1 MQRETLVRILGDAA
15 VMKTIE
21 TALRRVLALWRKDAA
36 RDNRQAWTKSGA
48 AFALGAAL
56 AAAAAYGFSRLN
68 RQLQDGGHPRLSEQL
83 RQQADQTLAQTRNA
97 VEHTAHVAGE
107 RLEQTREV
115 VGKTAQTLGARVSE
129 TAPELVSRVGQTV
142 GQTAQ
147 VVGER
152 LEQARERLGAKADE
166 AAVARFEIDA
176 QVSDLAQQAGSVA
189 QEAASQAREQVD
201 RIVEQIET
209 GAGDKVDQVQEVAA
223 EARAVAGETG
233 EAAREQVER
242 IVEQIETGTNDAS
255 GQVETVAKDA
265 AEEVSTRLGAS
276 ESLGHEARRREPGA
290 EQAVDVAEIIAEIV
304 PGIENDGERGLISV
318 DAPITEVPAL
328 SGGMK
333 VVAVDGTDIGRVKDV
348 REDGFVLS
356 RPRGAD
362 LLAPLDSVYK
372 VEDTLVYLRIK
383 ANQVARQG
391 WESLPT
397 DE

>member
-21 TALRRVLALWRKDAA
+21 TALRRMLALWRKDTAKG
-36 RDNRQAWTKSGA
+36 NRQAWTKSGA
-48 AFALGAAL
+48 AFVLGAAL

-68 RQLQDGGHPRLSEQL
+68 RQLQDGGSEPL
-83 RQQADQTLAQTRNA
+83 RQQASQKLAQTRSA

-152 LEQARERLGAKADE
+152 LEHARERLSTKLDE
-166 AAVARFEIDA
+166 AAASKAEIDA
-176 QVSDLAQQAGSVA
+176 QVSDLAQQASSVA
-189 QEAASQAREQVD
+189 QEAGSQARDQVD

-209 GAGDKVDQVQEVAA
+209 GAGHAAAQVE
-223 EARAVAGETG
+223 AVAE
-233 EAAREQVER
+233 
-242 IVEQIETGTNDAS
+242 
-255 GQVETVAKDA
+255 DA

-290 EQAVDVAEIIAEIV
+290 EQAVDVAELIASVV
-304 PGIENDGERGLISV
+304 PGIETEGEAAAASA
-318 DAPITEVPAL
+318 DTWTL
-328 SGGMK
+328 SSGMK
-333 VVAVDGTDIGRVKDV
+333 VVAFDGTDIGRVKDV

-356 RPRGAD
+356 RPRGSD
-362 LLAPLDSVYK
+362 LLAPPDSVYK

-391 WESLPT
+391 WESLPA
-397 DE
+397 E

>member
-15 VMKTIE
+15 VMKTVE
-21 TALRRVLALWRKDAA
+21 TALRRVLVLWRKDAA
-36 RDNRQAWTKSGA
+36 RSNGQAWTKSGA
-48 AFALGAAL
+48 AFVLGAAL
-56 AAAAAYGFSRLN
+56 AAAAAYGFSRFN
-68 RQLQDGGHPRLSEQL
+68 RQLQDGGHPRLGEQL
-83 RQQADQTLAQTRNA
+83 RQQADQKLAQTRTA

-152 LEQARERLGAKADE
+152 LEQARERLSTKLDE
-166 AAVARFEIDA
+166 AAVAKSEIDA
-176 QVSDLAQQAGSVA
+176 QVSDLAQQASSVA
-189 QEAASQAREQVD
+189 EEAGSQAREQVD
-201 RIVEQIET
+201 RIVEQIES
-209 GAGDKVDQVQEVAA
+209 GAGNAAAQVEEVAE
-223 EARAVAGETG
+223 EA
-233 EAAREQVER
+233 
-242 IVEQIETGTNDAS
+242 S
-255 GQVETVAKDA
+255 M
-265 AEEVSTRLGAS
+265 RLGAS

-290 EQAVDVAEIIAEIV
+290 EQAVDVAELIASVV
-304 PGIENDGERGLISV
+304 PGIETEGEAAAAS
-318 DAPITEVPAL
+318 AETWTL
-328 SGGMK
+328 SSGMK
-333 VVAVDGTDIGRVKDV
+333 VVAFDGTDIGRVKDV

-391 WESLPT
+391 WESLPA
-397 DE
+397 E

>member
-21 TALRRVLALWRKDAA
+21 TALRRVLALWRKDTA
-36 RDNRQAWTKSGA
+36 RGNRQAWSKSGA
-48 AFALGAAL
+48 AFVLGAAL

-68 RQLQDGGHPRLSEQL
+68 RQLQDGGSEQL
-83 RQQADQTLAQTRNA
+83 RQQASQKLAQTRSA

-152 LEQARERLGAKADE
+152 LEHARERLSTKLDE
-166 AAVARFEIDA
+166 AAASKAEIDA
-176 QVSDLAQQAGSVA
+176 QVSDLAQQASSVA
-189 QEAASQAREQVD
+189 QQAGSQAREQVD

-209 GAGDKVDQVQEVAA
+209 GISDAA
-223 EARAVAGETG
+223 
-233 EAAREQVER
+233 
-242 IVEQIETGTNDAS
+242 
-255 GQVETVAKDA
+255 GQVEAVAKDA
-265 AEEVSTRLGAS
+265 PEEVSTRLGAS

-304 PGIENDGERGLISV
+304 PDVETTGE
-318 DAPITEVPAL
+318 AAAAAAL
-328 SGGMK
+328 SSGMK
-333 VVAVDGTDIGRVKDV
+333 VVAIDGTDIGRVKDV

-362 LLAPLDSVYK
+362 LLAPLDGVYK

-397 DE
+397 EEANA